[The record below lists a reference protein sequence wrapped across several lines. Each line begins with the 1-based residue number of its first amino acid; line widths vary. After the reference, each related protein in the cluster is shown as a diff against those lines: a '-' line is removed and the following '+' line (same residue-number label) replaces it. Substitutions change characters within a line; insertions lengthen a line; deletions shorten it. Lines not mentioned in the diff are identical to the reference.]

1 MAGVCAERFTTQ
13 LGDIQVAEVVSGL
26 ENPWGMAFLPNGD
39 ILVTERPGR
48 LRLVRHGKLL
58 PTPVSGLPEVAPLGQ
73 GGLMGIAIDPDFQ
86 REPWIYLAYSAKG
99 RGGHGTEVARGKL
112 VDSELTDVQ
121 TIFRALPKAKGGRH
135 FGSRLVF
142 AGDGTLLISLGDR
155 GKRPS
160 AQDLND
166 HRGSLIRINR
176 DGSVP
181 DDNPLV
187 DGAKPEIFS
196 FGHRNMQG
204 MVVHPETG
212 AVWTHEHGPQGGDE
226 VNIEKPGAN
235 YGWPVITYGVNYGVG
250 TRIGEGT
257 AQAGMEQPL
266 YKWVP
271 SIAPSGMAFNSGD
284 AFEGWRGNLFV
295 GSLKFGLLVRLTLEG
310 DRVIA
315 EERMFNGRFGRI
327 RDVVAGPDGYLY
339 VLTDAT
345 NGQLLRIT
353 PAGPG

>member
-1 MAGVCAERFTTQ
+1 M
-13 LGDIQVAEVVSGL
+13 
-26 ENPWGMAFLPNGD
+26 
-39 ILVTERPGR
+39 
-48 LRLVRHGKLL
+48 
-58 PTPVSGLPEVAPLGQ
+58 
-73 GGLMGIAIDPDFQ
+73 
-86 REPWIYLAYSAKG
+86 
-99 RGGHGTEVARGKL
+99 
-112 VDSELTDVQ
+112 Q

-212 AVWTHEHGPQGGDE
+212 AVWTHEHILQGGDE

-250 TRIGEGT
+250 SASARGRPRRVWNSRSTNGCR
-257 AQAGMEQPL
+257 
-266 YKWVP
+266 P
-271 SIAPSGMAFNSGD
+271 SRPGYGLQQ
-284 AFEGWRGNLFV
+284 WR
-295 GSLKFGLLVRLTLEG
+295 
-310 DRVIA
+310 
-315 EERMFNGRFGRI
+315 RI
-327 RDVVAGPDGYLY
+327 RRLA
-339 VLTDAT
+339 
-345 NGQLLRIT
+345 R
-353 PAGPG
+353 